1 MATTF
6 RPYVR
11 PCYGNGTF
19 KIDVS
24 AYGEELDPR
33 SRSPWV
39 YRQGDLR
46 SVLCAEG
53 ASNHVRLRLPWPV
66 AVVNTANYTFLPGMI
81 GDFRTYVGF

>member
-1 MATTF
+1 MLE
-6 RPYVR
+6 
-11 PCYGNGTF
+11 
-19 KIDVS
+19 IDVS
-24 AYGEELDPR
+24 AYGRNWNQDLGGPG
-33 SRSPWV
+33 PTNW